1 MHRSWRAHFL
11 ARSSLE
17 EACAGR
23 LDLPASMRLYFL
35 IGLALGGWQSQNA
48 AASSFAYQ
56 YIGDPYESQYTGV
69 TTFDLN
75 NDGLPDLLVSAGKH
89 WIDQPYV
96 LINLG
101 AVNGVPV
108 FSDPLPLGPPGGYYQ
123 VDATVWPSLAEGHVA
138 VLLAGGDCTQ
148 RESNQFG
155 SCAFG
160 EQTQALLLD
169 IHVSETCTAPAAR
182 RSSAL
187 CSLTWRFLWQ
197 DDSSAGD
204 RNGAFAWN
212 LGSANFP
219 ALVLV
224 GTAGA
229 SIFEPQSTVAEDGS
243 QSNYLEGLPNWR
255 LSPEEK
261 LPQTN
266 DSINRGTGLAVGRI
280 GEAYQGFWV
289 GTRTNMAAPP
299 APLIGVWKAAAS
311 YEWYAVQGNDAYA
324 GAPSMTVQVTDLVL
338 ADLNG
343 DGIMD
348 IVEAN
353 HVSARDLRDA
363 YPVQQ
368 DYYLLDAEGFP
379 LYGSPAS
386 FAWEYGG
393 GRSVDAGDLFSVST
407 MPDLALGT
415 GDGYVVL
422 LENLGVDRSNG
433 QFLGFRER
441 HRLAT
446 EPGCEVRDVKIV
458 KDLARPCAPSVV
470 AVLFCGTQGGGVYA
484 FHETTRQCPDPT
496 PTPTAAPTPTATPSS
511 DSSGIQQGASP
522 DETFASGSASSAA
535 MSSRRRRNYFEGSL
549 LVWFLLSSSFA
560 VVL

>member
-1 MHRSWRAHFL
+1 MRSLF
-11 ARSSLE
+11 
-17 EACAGR
+17 
-23 LDLPASMRLYFL
+23 
-35 IGLALGGWQSQNA
+35 ALGLTIGWWKGQTA

-56 YIGDPYESQYTGV
+56 FLGDPFESQYTGV
-69 TTFDLN
+69 STFDLN

-89 WIDQPYV
+89 WIDQTYV

-101 AVNGVPV
+101 AVDGVPV

-138 VLLAGGDCTQ
+138 VLLAGGECTQ
-148 RESNQFG
+148 PEFNQFG
-155 SCAFG
+155 RCVPG

-169 IHVSETCTAPAAR
+169 IHVSATCQAPAAR

-212 LGSANFP
+212 LGSADFP

-229 SIFEPQSTVAEDGS
+229 SIFEPQRTVTNNGS

-255 LSPEEK
+255 LSPEEM
-261 LPQTN
+261 LRQTN

-280 GEAYQGFWV
+280 GQAYEGFWV
-289 GTRTNMAAPP
+289 GTRTMLAAPP

-311 YEWYAVQGNDAYA
+311 YEWYAIQGNDAYA
-324 GAPSMTVQVTDLVL
+324 GAPSTTVQATDLVL

-348 IVEAN
+348 VVEAN
-353 HVSARDLRDA
+353 HVSALDLSDA

-368 DYYLLDAEGFP
+368 DYYLLDGEGFP
-379 LYGSPAS
+379 LYGSPTP
-386 FAWEYGG
+386 FAWEFGG
-393 GRSVDAGDLFSVST
+393 GRSVDAGDLFADST

-422 LENLGVDRSNG
+422 LENLGVDPSNG
-433 QFLGFRER
+433 RFLGFRER
-441 HRLAT
+441 HRFAIM
-446 EPGCEVRDVKIV
+446 PGCEVRDLKIV

-470 AVLFCGTQGGGVYA
+470 AVVFCGEQGGGVYA
-484 FHETTRQCPDPT
+484 FHETTRQCPAPTLT
-496 PTPTAAPTPTATPSS
+496 PTVAPALPISPDLLPIGSPSS
-511 DSSGIQQGASP
+511 DSSGFEQEPNP
-522 DETFASGSASSAA
+522 DESFASGTASSAA
-535 MSSRRRRNYFEGSL
+535 LASRRRGGDSMGNL
-549 LVWFLLSSSFA
+549 LIWFILSSSFA
-560 VVL
+560 ILL